1 FAFLSRQLR
10 RRSLL
15 ILFTDVI
22 DARASS
28 ALLAQAGAAT
38 RRHLPLAVAIRHPA
52 LELAASRPADAVSAA
67 YLRAAAQGLLP
78 LRALAL
84 AMMRHSGVLVA
95 DTLPDHAV
103 PTAVNR
109 YLEVKRRGRI

>member
-1 FAFLSRQLR
+1 SPAVGARRERLDSALSAALLLAEVAGQHGDRVGLFVFSDRVDLFLPPARAPLHRLAEPLAEVHARLVEPDYPGAFAFLSRQLR

-38 RRHLPLAVAIRHPA
+38 R
-52 LELAASRPADAVSAA
+52 
-67 YLRAAAQGLLP
+67 
-78 LRALAL
+78 
-84 AMMRHSGVLVA
+84 
-95 DTLPDHAV
+95 
-103 PTAVNR
+103 
-109 YLEVKRRGRI
+109 